1 MKPAAFEYKAPES
14 LEAVLALK
22 AEHGEEAKP
31 LAGGQSLIPAMN
43 FRVAQPTML
52 VDLNRLDD
60 LRYIRE
66 EDGALHIGTMTV
78 QAEVER
84 SALVAKL
91 NPLIYETIPYIAH
104 PQIRNRGTFGGS
116 LAHADP
122 ASELPVVA
130 TALNARFKL
139 QSATAERW
147 VDAADF
153 FVTMFTVDMNPD
165 EMLTEVMIPKFPKK
179 TGWSFME
186 VSRRHGDFAMAG
198 VAALVTLNDDGVCD
212 AARLVYLNLSDKPV
226 DAVGAAEVLQGEQI
240 TEAVIEAAAEKAA
253 TEEIMPFGNVHATP
267 EYQTHLARVLTRR
280 AVAKAVERAKEL
292 GA

>member
-22 AEHGEEAKP
+22 TEHGEDAKP

-91 NPLIYETIPYIAH
+91 NPLIHETIPFIAH

-165 EMLTEVMIPKFPKK
+165 EMLTEVMIPKFPEK